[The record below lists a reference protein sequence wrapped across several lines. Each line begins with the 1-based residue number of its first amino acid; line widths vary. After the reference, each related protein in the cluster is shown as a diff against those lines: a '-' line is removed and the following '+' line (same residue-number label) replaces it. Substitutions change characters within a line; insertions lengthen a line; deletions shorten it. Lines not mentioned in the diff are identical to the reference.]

1 MPEEQVAEWLKNLP
15 QPDTGREAIRNAC
28 LDVKDMT
35 ASFARMIVIP
45 VAANASGEETVYLS
59 DVHGTQAT
67 TAAARILFAGKS
79 AGPVFELSRRSEE
92 HTAELQSLMR
102 ISYAVFFL
110 KNKTPYT

>member
-1 MPEEQVAEWLKNLP
+1 
-15 QPDTGREAIRNAC
+15 
-28 LDVKDMT
+28 MT

-79 AGPVFELSRRSEE
+79 AGPVFELSRHWHTQREQIENAAQEGEDPEPEVVFVKQVAEAGWRSDRRHVGKEGVSTCRTRWSAY
-92 HTAELQSLMR
+92 H
-102 ISYAVFFL
+102 
-110 KNKTPYT
+110 